1 MNMKTRKEALASR
14 ILTQADATVVP
25 RIVAAAMRINFGE
38 PITAYLCH
46 ARLYGYCAVGLVF
59 GDRFGRFADGNAI
72 HTSNVLSKTMI
83 SGYTVIETF
92 NSRYVI
98 CTWAT
103 EEFGPRFLGGTH

>member
-1 MNMKTRKEALASR
+1 MNIKTRSEALASR
-14 ILTQADATVVP
+14 VLTLADESLIP
-25 RIVAAAMRINFGE
+25 RIVTEAMKVDFE
-38 PITAYLCH
+38 SPVTAYLCY

-103 EEFGPRFLGGTH
+103 EEFGPRFLGATH